1 MHLKFTNIECFH
13 TAKRQLPWI
22 SLQTGKNEFDSGK
35 RAVVAVKSVFGLE
48 ENKYRDSYTP
58 FTFIFLMDVTMSKT
72 RKLFSASKIAG
83 YLLGLLGIS
92 AFAVTQFLSALMP
105 LLFAPMVCAVLG
117 LVLYKSQAGQKTS
130 NIYNTQS
137 NAVAEQSV

>member
-1 MHLKFTNIECFH
+1 MP
-13 TAKRQLPWI
+13 RI
-22 SLQTGKNEFDSGK
+22 SLRTGKNVCEGGK

-58 FTFIFLMDVTMSKT
+58 FTFLLNMDVTMSKT

-83 YLLGLLGIS
+83 YLLGLLGVS

-117 LVLYKSQAGQKTS
+117 LVVYKSQAGQKTS
-130 NIYNTQS
+130 NIYNIQS
-137 NAVAEQSV
+137 NVVPEQSV